1 MKTDFLFA
9 NPAFVVG
16 IGRLVGFFGVSDVY
30 NESASTQEADAR
42 GMYADFR
49 ITGEDIAA
57 AIQHA
62 KSEDSSRQ
70 LNLFNVA

>member
-9 NPAFVVG
+9 NPSFVVG
-16 IGRLVGFFGVSDVY
+16 IGRLVDLFGASDVY

-42 GMYADFR
+42 GIYSDFR

-57 AIQHA
+57 AIQDA
-62 KSEDSSRQ
+62 KAEDSSNQ
-70 LNLFNVA
+70 LNLFNIA